1 MDLIIDTH
9 AHYESARFDEDRDE
23 LLGSMRENG
32 IGTIIDVGAAAE
44 DLKAV
49 VGLAESY
56 PFIFAAVGVHPY
68 EIGGL
73 NDETW
78 RELEGFSAHPKTVAI
93 GEIGLDYHEWPD
105 EPPVTQEVKDSQIY
119 WFRRQMELARAR
131 RLPFIIH
138 SRDAAADTMR
148 VLEEEMTTGMSG
160 VMHCYSYSKEIALKA
175 VDMGLYIG
183 VGGVVTFKNARKL
196 KETVT
201 AVPLDRLLL
210 ETDCPY
216 MAPVPLRGRRNEPA
230 FIVHT
235 FQKLA
240 ALRGEAP
247 EALAEQLWQNACAA
261 LRIEAPLDK
270 AGQTDE

>member
-9 AHYESARFDEDRDE
+9 AHYESGRFDEDRDE

-105 EPPVTQEVKDSQIY
+105 EPPVTQEDKDSQIY

-138 SRDAAADTMR
+138 SRDAAADTMK

-183 VGGVVTFKNARKL
+183 VGGVVTFKNAKKL
-196 KETVT
+196 KETVK

-216 MAPVPLRGRRNEPA
+216 MAPEPYRGRRNSSAYLPYVVKAISELRG
-230 FIVHT
+230 ITETEVVHAT
-235 FQKLA
+235 SEN
-240 ALRGEAP
+240 ALRLFTG
-247 EALAEQLWQNACAA
+247 LCQ
-261 LRIEAPLDK
+261 
-270 AGQTDE
+270 